1 MTMANPDGLT
11 RLIGLGQ
18 EYLPDVTLANE
29 RIVGL
34 IIENMEL
41 RAELDRQKLV
51 QLYGEE
57 PS

>member
-1 MTMANPDGLT
+1 MADQGGLA

-18 EYLPDVTLANE
+18 EYLPDVTMANE
-29 RIVGL
+29 RIVEL
-34 IIENMEL
+34 IVENMGL
-41 RAELDRQKLV
+41 RAEIDRQKLV